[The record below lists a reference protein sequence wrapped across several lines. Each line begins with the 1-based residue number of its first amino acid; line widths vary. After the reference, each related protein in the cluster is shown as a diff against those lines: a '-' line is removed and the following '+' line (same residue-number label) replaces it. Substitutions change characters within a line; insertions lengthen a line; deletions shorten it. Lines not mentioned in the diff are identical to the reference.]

1 MPYKVSELPNVP
13 VYKRL
18 RELRVNKNFNQITE
32 FVTNK
37 IEVTNQEEELYPLI
51 TNDNG
56 QLIYFQSGSGENY
69 DENWQKIIIKNTIP
83 DIDELLIEDYIDTE
97 FREI

>member
-97 FREI
+97 FREF

>member
-13 VYKRL
+13 IYQQLKESRA
-18 RELRVNKNFNQITE
+18 NKNLNKITE

-37 IEVTNQEEELYPLI
+37 IEETNQEDELYPLI
-51 TNDNG
+51 TNDTG
-56 QLIYFQSGSGENY
+56 QLVFFQSGSGENY
-69 DENWQKIIIKNTIP
+69 DENWQKIIVKNVIP
-83 DIDELLIEDYIDTE
+83 DIDESLIEDYIDTE